1 MAARAREV
9 PLGDRTDI
17 LSRDVADVSPINQVF
32 EAVSS
37 IVALVKVC
45 PIILYLSMDFGSHR

>member
-9 PLGDRTDI
+9 PLSDRTDI
-17 LSRDVADVSPINQVF
+17 LSRDVADVSINQVF
-32 EAVSS
+32 ETVSS